1 MALFYVDRLSS
12 RGDGF
17 NEIGLAAKERWCL
30 EHIDNLRHWRSL
42 FRAVNIRKNRNP
54 NLLPNICQNRQS
66 FFHPN
71 PTKAGNGTSISFV
84 KAGFIKKRNLQMS
97 KNFFER

>member
-1 MALFYVDRLSS
+1 MS
-12 RGDGF
+12 
-17 NEIGLAAKERWCL
+17 

-71 PTKAGNGTSISFV
+71 PNESWKW
-84 KAGFIKKRNLQMS
+84 
-97 KNFFER
+97 NFD

>member
-54 NLLPNICQNRQS
+54 NLLPNICQNRILLPSQS
-66 FFHPN
+66 HESW
-71 PTKAGNGTSISFV
+71 KW
-84 KAGFIKKRNLQMS
+84 
-97 KNFFER
+97 NFG